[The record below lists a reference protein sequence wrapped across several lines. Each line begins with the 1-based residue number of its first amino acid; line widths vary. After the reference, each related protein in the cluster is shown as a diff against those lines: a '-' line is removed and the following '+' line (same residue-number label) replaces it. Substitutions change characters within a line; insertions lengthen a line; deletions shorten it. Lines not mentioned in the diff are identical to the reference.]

1 MSERQLDIADM
12 QCWVFRMAQSKW
24 KCPPATALNYS
35 ENTISLVL
43 SLNATTFFI

>member
-1 MSERQLDIADM
+1 MSERQLDIAGYSV
-12 QCWVFRMAQSKW
+12 WLNPNG